1 MKSARTFWRAGAVVA
16 LLAIAS
22 VLTWNTWP
30 TRRLPGVSP
39 EVARLVSQL
48 GARPGLHQR
57 LAERLAAVI
66 PALARRLPEFL
77 RTEALERRRLEACHR
92 LLALGSEARA
102 ASPWLTRTFLD
113 GLRGPG
119 YTVSL
124 YAFLTLLS
132 SGLPAGELLTQAHRI
147 PQGEERTVHFC
158 ASLLNT
164 EDEQL
169 REYAW
174 ACLEA
179 AGDATRLAE
188 MRLRALAAEGDPA
201 LRQRAQRLLA
211 NFGGTK
217 QEAPGS
223 VTGKARP

>member
-1 MKSARTFWRAGAVVA
+1 VKRSREFWLAGAAVA
-16 LLAIAS
+16 LLAIAIG
-22 VLTWNTWP
+22 LAWALGL
-30 TRRLPGVSP
+30 TRRPPGVSP

-48 GARPGLHQR
+48 GARPGVHQR
-57 LAERLAAVI
+57 LAGRLAAAV
-66 PALARRLPEFL
+66 PALTRRLPDFL
-77 RTEALERRRLEACHR
+77 RTDALERRRLEACHR
-92 LLALGSEARA
+92 LLALGSETRA

-119 YTVSL
+119 YTVPL

-132 SGLPAGELLTQAHRI
+132 SGLPAGELLAQARQI
-147 PQGEERTVHFC
+147 PQGEERTVRFC

-174 ACLEA
+174 ACLEM

-188 MRLRALAAEGDPA
+188 TRLRDLATEGDPV
-201 LRQRAQRLLA
+201 LRQRAHRLLA
-211 NFGGTK
+211 SLDGTK
-217 QEAPGS
+217 HAPGS
-223 VTGKARP
+223 VTREAQP